1 VKTALMA
8 GSVRGVFAE
17 DDGQKEEAR
26 LLFLAA
32 RVGRL

>member
-1 VKTALMA
+1 MA
-8 GSVRGVFAE
+8 MMAKVACGRF
-17 DDGQKEEAR
+17 GQIDAQKGDAH